1 MHAAFDCHLFSNY
14 GKCILSSC
22 HHHAI
27 MVRFWYIVQEYED
40 GKADVRSLVARKT
53 FWGSGSGTAVVVAHA
68 TKGDK
73 SWVMILEMT
82 CSCRDVY
89 ESIPTLRYHF
99 EDMYLIHG
107 LWMTSA
113 WFLNYEDMNIWICPV
128 KSSGSDL
135 FHESASFAPSS
146 AF

>member
-1 MHAAFDCHLFSNY
+1 M
-14 GKCILSSC
+14 
-22 HHHAI
+22 
-27 MVRFWYIVQEYED
+27 QEYED

-53 FWGSGSGTAVVVAHA
+53 FWGTVVVAHG
-68 TKGDK
+68 TKADK

-82 CSCRDVY
+82 RQDVY
-89 ESIPTLRYHF
+89 ESISTWRYHF
-99 EDMYLIHG
+99 QDMYLIHG
-107 LWMTSA
+107 LWVTSA
-113 WFLNYEDMNIWICPV
+113 WFWNYEDMNISICPV